1 MTAGSLSFGL
11 GSIPWP
17 VSEGLLGRVGVVAD
31 DGLHN
36 TGPCVAAGHSILD
49 QPFGPSDV
57 P

>member
-11 GSIPWP
+11 GSMPWP
-17 VSEGLLGRVGVVAD
+17 ASEGLLSRVGVVTD

-36 TGPCVAAGHSILD
+36 TGPCVAAGHSILG
-49 QPFGPSDV
+49 QALEPSDV